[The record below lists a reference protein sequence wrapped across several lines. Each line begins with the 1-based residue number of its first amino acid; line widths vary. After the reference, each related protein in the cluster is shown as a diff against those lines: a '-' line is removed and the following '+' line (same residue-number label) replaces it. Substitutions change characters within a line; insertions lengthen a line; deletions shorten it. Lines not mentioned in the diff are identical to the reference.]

1 MLRKFGIIAVLS
13 LIAVAVAA
21 VPALAVN
28 PTNITQSGGLHFVGT
43 PTVTATKSGQT
54 AFLTSNFEVAGA
66 GTTANAVLSADAVAT
81 VGCINRGSKDQEP
94 SGLQTTTQPVI
105 GSGSF
110 ATRQGRSGPQKVSTS
125 AATIPSTFTC
135 PDQMTP
141 TLVSVTF
148 TNVKL
153 TVTSQTGTT
162 TAFFPDIDP

>member
-21 VPALAVN
+21 VPALAAT
-28 PTNITQSGGLHFVGT
+28 PTSIDQSGGLHFVGT

-54 AFLTSNFEVAGA
+54 AFLTANFEVAGA

-94 SGLQTTTQPVI
+94 SGLQTTTQPVS

-110 ATRQGRSGPQKVSTS
+110 DTRQGRSGKQSVSTS
-125 AATIPSTFTC
+125 AVTIPASFTC
-135 PDQMTP
+135 PDQMQP
-141 TLVSVTF
+141 TLVSVLF
-148 TNVKL
+148 TNVTL

-162 TAFFPDIDP
+162 TAHYADIDP

>member
-81 VGCINRGSKDQEP
+81 VGCINRGSKNQEP

-110 ATRQGRSGPQKVSTS
+110 DTRQGRSGKQSVSTS